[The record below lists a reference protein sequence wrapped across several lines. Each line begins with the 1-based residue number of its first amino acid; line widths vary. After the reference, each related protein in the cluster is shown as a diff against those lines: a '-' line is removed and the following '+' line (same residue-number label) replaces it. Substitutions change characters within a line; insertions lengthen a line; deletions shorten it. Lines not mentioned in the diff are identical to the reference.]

1 MRGPLQEMLSGRGL
15 RLEDWKH
22 LRSHHRPQGA
32 VSALYRVRCRPRTG
46 SVPSTSTPRG
56 SSSTADAT
64 AEAPAA
70 GAVAESLTL
79 YVGVTTAGTPAAP
92 GLVPARIA
100 GLALGMWLHPHD
112 PVLASL
118 PWATDGE
125 AVGRDVF
132 GSAAAARLS
141 LLAYRPLRRAVVS
154 AEHAD
159 GSAYLKLLPKDMLPG
174 LRYRHELLAGAGV
187 PAPPL
192 LSSPGGRDV
201 AVLGA
206 LPGTSL
212 FRRIAEGG
220 APDIAPESL
229 LQLLDSLPA
238 QALELPHR
246 KAWADRAGDYAA
258 AAAAVLPAEAH
269 RIHGLAAGIA
279 HVLASAPAGPQVP
292 VHGDFHEGNLLVT
305 GAEITGLLDI
315 DGLGPGQRA
324 DDLACLL
331 GHLAVL
337 AAAHPH
343 QPHFA
348 RALQRYRGVFQEA
361 VDPAALNA
369 RTAGV
374 VLTLVAGARPVK
386 QSSSSHQARL
396 RLEVAEGL
404 LREAGG

>member
-32 VSALYRVRCRPRTG
+32 VSALYRVRCRPRTATIPG
-46 SVPSTSTPRG
+46 TSSPRG
-56 SSSTADAT
+56 SSSTAPA
-64 AEAPAA
+64 AAAAPAA
-70 GAVAESLTL
+70 GAAADSLTL
-79 YVGVTTAGTPAAP
+79 YVGVTTAGAPAAP

-159 GSAYLKLLPKDMLPG
+159 GSAYLKLLPKDTLPG

-192 LSSPGGRDV
+192 LPSLGGRDV

-212 FRRIAEGG
+212 FRRIAEDG
-220 APDIAPESL
+220 APDIAPERL

-269 RIHGLAAGIA
+269 RIHSLAAGIA
-279 HVLASAPAGPQVP
+279 HVLASVPAGPQVP

-404 LREAGG
+404 LRAAG

>member
-1 MRGPLQEMLSGRGL
+1 MRGPLQEMLSARGL

-32 VSALYRVRCRPRTG
+32 VSALYRVRCRPRAGVAPNT
-46 SVPSTSTPRG
+46 PSPRG
-56 SSSTADAT
+56 SGSPADAS
-64 AEAPAA
+64 AAVA
-70 GAVAESLTL
+70 GAGTGSLTL
-79 YVGVTTAGTPAAP
+79 YVGATTAGTPVGS

-100 GLALGMWLHPHD
+100 GLALGMWLHPYD

-132 GSAAAARLS
+132 GSAMAARLS
-141 LLAYRPLRRAVVS
+141 LLAYRPLRRAVVF
-154 AEHAD
+154 AEHAG
-159 GSAYLKLLPKDMLPG
+159 GSAYLKLLPKAMLPG
-174 LRYRHELLAGAGV
+174 LRHRHELLAGAGV

-192 LSSPGGRDV
+192 LASPGGRDA

-206 LPGTSL
+206 MPGTSL
-212 FRRIAEGG
+212 FRRLAEDG
-220 APDIAPESL
+220 APDVAPESL

-246 KAWADRAGDYAA
+246 KAWADRAGDYAV

-269 RIHGLAAGIA
+269 RIHSLAAGIA
-279 HVLASAPAGPQVP
+279 HVLASAPAGPPVP

-305 GAEITGLLDI
+305 GSRITGLLDV

-386 QSSSSHQARL
+386 QSSRSNQARL
-396 RLEVAEGL
+396 RLEVAEEL
-404 LREAGG
+404 LRAAGG